1 MSTPTPAPRTGPTGE
16 PALILAVVSAAVSL
30 IVTFNVGLTA
40 AQGGLWVAVIT
51 AVFGLVAALVVR
63 PIAPAAFTAVV
74 TAVGALLM
82 GYHLHVDP
90 AVLAQ
95 VNSVILA
102 VLTLITRHQ
111 VTPVGRAALT
121 TGV

>member
-1 MSTPTPAPRTGPTGE
+1 MTTPAPRQLTGE

-30 IVTFNVGLTA
+30 IVAFNVGLTPE
-40 AQGGLWVAVIT
+40 QGGLWVAVIT
-51 AVFGLVAALVVR
+51 AVFGLVAAILVR
-63 PIAPAAFTAVV
+63 PVAPAAFTAVV

-95 VNSVILA
+95 INAVILS

-111 VTPVGRAALT
+111 VTPAGRA
-121 TGV
+121 